1 MKNKIYLDTSI
12 PSAYYDIS
20 KAMRQNITKK
30 WFENDSKNYSLY
42 ISTLTMV
49 ELNKTKNEDRKN
61 DINRLIKEYNF
72 IQLEINE
79 EAIELSKKYI
89 AKGAIPPKEVED
101 ALHIAIAT
109 VNSIPLLASWN
120 FKHIVSINPIIK
132 VNEINKKSKYPV
144 IQIGTLEIFGGAK
157 YGNL

>member
-12 PSAYYDIS
+12 PSAYFDFS
-20 KAMRQNITKK
+20 KTLRQNMTKK

-49 ELNKTKNEDRKN
+49 ELNKTKNEGRKN

-79 EAIELSKKYI
+79 KAIELSKKYI

-109 VNSIPLLASWN
+109 VNSISLLA
-120 FKHIVSINPIIK
+120 
-132 VNEINKKSKYPV
+132 
-144 IQIGTLEIFGGAK
+144 
-157 YGNL
+157 